1 MTNITAAVLG
11 FAYDSPTVEFPVRT
25 GPGTNFAAAV
35 FRALKGTTGLIVL
48 DVQPD
53 ADNTVSDY
61 GRVYQWMHLQ
71 FPDGQT
77 GWMRGHVIGIQG
89 DCSTY
94 GYGLVAEMVHEYT
107 LTRVLA
113 AVGAAPKAPLKDI
126 GATEKA
132 ATPEPVANPFAALQ
146 AQPPVETK
154 PAPSAAPAQ
163 KAVSGQPVIVVRDDR
178 PANLRDQPTTS
189 GSTVI
194 GTIPRMERAPLLEV
208 RREEQGQKY
217 RWFRVDY
224 QGKQGWVRED
234 LVSYE
239 GPTDAL
245 GLPSDLYP
253 APMGDNRWWVR
264 GYNMRPNIDTG
275 TWEHN
280 GWDFGAQE
288 GEPIY
293 AGPKGGTVVRVY
305 DCPKCGASGASVTSV
320 GIQVGDPAV
329 FHDEG
334 WGWGYGHFVTVR
346 YTHDQLPAST
356 QQVLAERGFGGGSI
370 FVVYAHLQ
378 KRAVQAG
385 DTLTPG
391 QLIGS
396 CGNSG
401 NSEAPHLHLEVRASR
416 TADWTSWSKIADGIV
431 DPVVLFSR

>member
-1 MTNITAAVLG
+1 
-11 FAYDSPTVEFPVRT
+11 
-25 GPGTNFAAAV
+25 
-35 FRALKGTTGLIVL
+35 
-48 DVQPD
+48 
-53 ADNTVSDY
+53 
-61 GRVYQWMHLQ
+61 
-71 FPDGQT
+71 
-77 GWMRGHVIGIQG
+77 
-89 DCSTY
+89 
-94 GYGLVAEMVHEYT
+94 VHEYT

-194 GTIPRMERAPLLEV
+194 ATIPRMERAPLLEV